1 MSRFNNLPR
10 NLKEVYQESRC
21 CLPTYEGKRFNLAC
35 VNEFLVRLCC
45 VRIKWNYRG
54 LVVYHLLGVGGGGG
68 LRPFWETLED
78 FQTEPPLWLHPNFLK
93 MTSINFTCC
102 ERDPYPNI
110 LARNWAE
117 VHQMLNIYSS
127 VKRSV
132 FYIIHSF
139 CHRSLH
145 ERSFCTIGNTTD
157 YSFCMLNVVL

>member
-1 MSRFNNLPR
+1 MLFTNF
-10 NLKEVYQESRC
+10 
-21 CLPTYEGKRFNLAC
+21 PTKVRVLTSLVSTN
-35 VNEFLVRLCC
+35 FLVRLFC

-54 LVVYHLLGVGGGGG
+54 LVVYHLPGGGGRGG
-68 LRPFWETLED
+68 LRPFWVTLED

-157 YSFCMLNVVL
+157 YSFCMLKVVL

>member
-1 MSRFNNLPR
+1 MPSDCSQKVFAVCVVHSSVLAWISSVLMDKSRQSTQRL
-10 NLKEVYQESRC
+10 
-21 CLPTYEGKRFNLAC
+21 RFRKIYVLM
-35 VNEFLVRLCC
+35 
-45 VRIKWNYRG
+45 
-54 LVVYHLLGVGGGGG
+54 
-68 LRPFWETLED
+68 RPFWETLED